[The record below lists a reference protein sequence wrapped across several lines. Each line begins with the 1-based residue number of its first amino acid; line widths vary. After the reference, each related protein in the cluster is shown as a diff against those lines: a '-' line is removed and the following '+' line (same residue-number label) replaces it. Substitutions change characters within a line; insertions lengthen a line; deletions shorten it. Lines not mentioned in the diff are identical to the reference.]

1 MKRGLTLVFT
11 ASVLKVKQQTL
22 DTKVF
27 SLLSDEMYNENKFQ
41 NFLCKKLKIVSSCIC
56 PDYQNQQDISESIIG
71 LLSVHSIKVLLHKN

>member
-41 NFLCKKLKIVSSCIC
+41 NVLCKKLKIVSSCIC